1 MKLFQLVPPNVAV
14 ALEAFSFALLRLEN
28 TNWGQFTRL
37 SSHVDQFRNV
47 VGSWAALL
55 SCFLCAA
62 NNKTITTTMMGRFG
76 VLQIE
81 NSPWCR
87 LIAFPH
93 PTVVVSLCLLSLQ
106 TSRRLRSWW
115 NSLRVWHGK
124 ERTWSWRAGLKANP
138 SKTQTD
144 TQTQVL
150 PRQDRTLVSVFKP
163 SWLWFIV
170 YSRTFTVKSIQKGN
184 TSAGPP
190 TVQDIAKIF
199 CVQMLTLAQQ
209 LDH

>member
-1 MKLFQLVPPNVAV
+1 M
-14 ALEAFSFALLRLEN
+14 
-28 TNWGQFTRL
+28 
-37 SSHVDQFRNV
+37 
-47 VGSWAALL
+47 
-55 SCFLCAA
+55 FLCAS
-62 NNKTITTTMMGRFG
+62 NNRTITKTVMWRFG

-81 NSPWCR
+81 NSPCCC

-93 PTVVVSLCLLSLQ
+93 PTVVVSLCLLSLLSLLSLQ

-150 PRQDRTLVSVFKP
+150 PRQDPTFLSVFEP
-163 SWLWFIV
+163 SWLWFIA
-170 YSRTFTVKSIQKGN
+170 YSRTFTVKSMQKGN
-184 TSAGPP
+184 TSPSPP

-199 CVQMLTLAQQ
+199 CLQMLTLAQQ
-209 LDH
+209 LDR